1 MRCRY
6 CSSKETRVTCTE
18 HKGNQTVRYCRCLK
32 CDKRYKT
39 IETYEIPKFGYP
51 FGSPQHPNQRKRGE
65 GIHSSVLTESN
76 VRHIRDLA
84 KQLVTYDNIAKQF
97 GINKSTVYRIVKRRS
112 WAHVD

>member
-6 CSSKETRVTCTE
+6 CSSKETRVTCTK

-51 FGSPQHPNQRKRGE
+51 FGLPQHPNQRKRGE

-76 VRHIRDLA
+76 VRLIRDLA